1 MQKPKRWTEEWSK
14 DRFEAR
20 QTLTCQTL
28 ILEFLHFKA
37 ECYEDEVVPATQK
50 TVQEFW
56 NYLEKKKEELK
67 KRGQQFADVIKY
79 DPERIDSE
87 IKYDR
92 SYNHKQRWKPKL
104 WKS

>member
-1 MQKPKRWTEEWSK
+1 MQKPKRGSVEWSK

-28 ILEFLHFKA
+28 ILEFLHFRA
-37 ECYEDEVVPATQK
+37 ECYDDEVVPATQK

-56 NYLEKKKEELK
+56 NYLEEKKEELR
-67 KRGQQFADVIKY
+67 KRGQQFAEVNKM
-79 DPERIDSE
+79 DPERIESE

-92 SYNHKQRWKPKL
+92 TYIHNKWKPKI
-104 WKS
+104 K